1 MARARADVSA
11 READG
16 RWRDLR
22 VRAASALILG
32 PLALACVWLGDQA
45 YLAMVALAATVL
57 AVEWVH
63 LCGLRAAALPGLAVP
78 VAVVIGGAA
87 AARSHPGAGLVLLAL
102 GCVLAWVASRAGEES
117 PPARRAPVSLAAGVA
132 YVGVSAVALIWL
144 RAGGGAD
151 GGDGRL
157 DVLFVFLVVW
167 TTDILAYAGG
177 RLLGGPRL
185 APLISPGKTWSG
197 ALTGLAAAIVA
208 GVAFGWATDGAPGMT
223 ALIAAAL
230 SCVAQAGD
238 LAESLMKRRFGVK
251 DAGRIIPGHGGLL
264 DRMDGVLAAAPVAA
278 LLALALGRGL
288 IL

>member
-1 MARARADVSA
+1 MT
-11 READG
+11 
-16 RWRDLR
+16 
-22 VRAASALILG
+22 LG
-32 PLALACVWLGDQA
+32 PLALACVWFGDSA

-63 LCGLRAAALPGLAVP
+63 LCGLKAAALPGIAVP
-78 VAVVIGGAA
+78 VAIIAAGAV
-87 AARSHPGAGLVLLAL
+87 AARAHPGAGLALLAL
-102 GCVLAWVASRAGEES
+102 GCLLAWAVC
-117 PPARRAPVSLAAGVA
+117 RRVDDAPVSLAAGVA

-144 RAGGGAD
+144 RGRDPGS
-151 GGDGRL
+151 DGRL

-177 RLLGGPRL
+177 RLFGGPKL
-185 APLISPGKTWSG
+185 APRISPGKTWSG
-197 ALTGLAAAIVA
+197 ALTGLAAATLA
-208 GVAFGWATDGAPGMT
+208 GAAFGRETDGAIGGT

-251 DAGRIIPGHGGLL
+251 DTGRIIPGHGGLL
-264 DRMDGVLAAAPVAA
+264 DRMDGVLAAAPAAA